1 MPLDARRYLRK
12 MRGGAQAHLIEC
24 SDGHAYVV
32 KFLNNPQHRRILV
45 NELVAS
51 ALLKHL
57 QIYAPETALVS
68 TSEEFVRANPEACI
82 ALGTQRTAPQV
93 GWHFGSRYP
102 GDPATTAIYD
112 FVPDAL
118 LAQLAN
124 PRDFLGVLVFD
135 KWTANSDGRQ
145 AIFLRAHLRDWDGQ
159 ANPQRMGFVAL
170 MIDHGFIFNGPNWDF
185 PESAAQGLYPRRT
198 VYEAVRSMRDFEPW
212 LERVLH
218 FPEQV
223 LDSAWKAIP
232 PEWITDEETQL
243 EATLEK
249 LWKRRDRVEQM
260 LAEIQRGRI
269 SPFSNWAA

>member
-57 QIYAPETALVS
+57 QIAAPATALVR
-68 TSEEFVRANPEACI
+68 TDADFLRANPEVG
-82 ALGTQRTAPQV
+82 LDFGTVRTAPSH

-102 GDPATTAIYD
+102 GDAATTAIYD

-118 LAQLAN
+118 LGQLAN

-135 KWTANSDGRQ
+135 KWTANADGRQ
-145 AIFLRAHLRDWDGQ
+145 AIFFRAKLRDWDGQ

-170 MIDHGFIFNGPNWDF
+170 MIDHGFIFNGPHWDF

-198 VYEAVRSMRDFEPW
+198 VYEGVRSLLDFEPW
-212 LERVLH
+212 LERVRH

-232 PEWITDEETQL
+232 PEWVAEEEPQL

-249 LWKRRDRVEQM
+249 LWKRRTRVDQL
-260 LAEIQRGRI
+260 LAEVHRGRI
-269 SPFSNWAA
+269 SPFPNWR